1 MKNILFKD
9 ISSVQSIQQ
18 TWWSEK
24 YKKKYNNSF
33 FIIQEQSKVC
43 LKQRTRANQV

>member
-1 MKNILFKD
+1 MKHILFKD

-24 YKKKYNNSF
+24 YKNMMSF
-33 FIIQEQSKVC
+33 FIIQEQSEVC